1 MDANQT
7 AVEPDIGLLKMLLY
21 KCNSGVSIK
30 PGTVACGIVNNIQPF
45 WNFQIVNMLL
55 YKAKSLNL
63 NLNFIAFSMN
73 QVIECL
79 L

>member
-7 AVEPDIGLLKMLLY
+7 VVEPDIGLLKMLLY

-45 WNFQIVNMLL
+45 
-55 YKAKSLNL
+55 
-63 NLNFIAFSMN
+63 
-73 QVIECL
+73 
-79 L
+79 